1 MFFYFLRN
9 QSPLLPVS
17 HRTLTILAAMVWYAG
32 GIVLLIKGV
41 SLLLEAE
48 ALQPDQH
55 WPRTAVMAA
64 LLVGGIKAI
73 FLFSGTC
80 RKNLARIAALKR
92 PKIWQ
97 FFRPVFFCF

>member
-1 MFFYFLRN
+1 ML
-9 QSPLLPVS
+9 SVS
-17 HRTLTILAAMVWYAG
+17 HRTLSILAAMVWYVG
-32 GIVLLIKGV
+32 GTVLLIKGG

-55 WPRTAVMAA
+55 WPKTAALAA

-73 FLFSGTC
+73 LLFSGSC
-80 RKNLARIAALKR
+80 RKNLARIAGLHQ